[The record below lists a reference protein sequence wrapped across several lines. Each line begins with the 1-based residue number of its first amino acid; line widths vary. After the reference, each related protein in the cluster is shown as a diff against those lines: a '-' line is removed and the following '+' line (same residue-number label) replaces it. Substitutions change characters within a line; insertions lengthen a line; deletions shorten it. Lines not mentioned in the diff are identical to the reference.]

1 MSQAIPTHFV
11 QQYTT
16 NVQLLLQ
23 QRGSK
28 LRQAVMEQR
37 HVGKQAVAVDQW
49 GAVNAAKRV
58 GRYQPLVPQD
68 TPSDRRWVFP
78 NDYDW
83 NDLIDNF
90 DKLRM
95 ITDPQSSYVLNGTYA
110 MGRSIDDEI
119 IASMFGDN
127 KTGENGATSTGTL
140 SAFNSGAQLVGT
152 NIGGANSNLNLDKL
166 RNAKKILMQNEVDVD
181 TDPLFV
187 AMTASQHDAL
197 LAETQVVSLDY
208 NTRPVLVDGKIT
220 SFMGFNFI
228 VLERL
233 PKAGAVRSVAAWA
246 KSGMHLG
253 LWEDIKTDVR
263 QRADLSSLPWQ
274 VYVQGTFGATRTEE
288 KKVVQINCTE
298 A

>member
-1 MSQAIPTHFV
+1 MSQQIPTHFV

-16 NVQLLLQ
+16 NIQLLLQ
-23 QRGSK
+23 QKGSK
-28 LRQAVMEQR
+28 LRNAVMTSS
-37 HVGKQAVAVDQW
+37 HNGKQAVAVDQW
-49 GAVNAAKRV
+49 GPVAASKRT
-58 GRYQPLVPQD
+58 GRYQPLLPQD

-95 ITDPQSSYVLNGTYA
+95 ITDPQSSYVTNGTYA
-110 MGRSIDDEI
+110 MGRAIDDEI
-119 IASMFGDN
+119 ILGLLGDN

-140 SAFNSGAQLVGT
+140 AAFNSGSQLVGT
-152 NIGGANSNLNLDKL
+152 NVGGASSNLNLDKL
-166 RNAKKILMQNEVDVD
+166 RNAKKILMQNEVDID
-181 TDPLFV
+181 NDPLFV

-228 VLERL
+228 VTERL
-233 PKAGAVRSVAAWA
+233 PKAAAVRSVIAWA
-246 KSGMHLG
+246 KSGAHLG
-253 LWEDIKTDVR
+253 MWMDIKTDVR

-274 VYVQGTFGATRTEE
+274 VYVEGTFGATRTEE
-288 KKVVQINCTE
+288 KKIVQINCTE

>member
-1 MSQAIPTHFV
+1 MSQQIPTHFV
-11 QQYTT
+11 QQYTS

-23 QRGSK
+23 QKGSK
-28 LRQAVMEQR
+28 LRGAVMSATQT
-37 HVGKQAVAVDQW
+37 GKQAVAVDQW
-49 GAVNAAKRV
+49 GAVAAAKRL
-58 GRYQPLVPQD
+58 GRYQPLLPQD
-68 TPSDRRWVFP
+68 TPADRRWVFP

-95 ITDPQSSYVLNGTYA
+95 ISDPQSSYVTNGTYA
-110 MGRSIDDEI
+110 MGRAIDDEI
-119 IASMFGDN
+119 ISGLLGDN
-127 KTGENGATSTGTL
+127 KTGESGATSTGTL
-140 SAFNSGAQLVGT
+140 AAFNSGSQLVGT

-181 TDPLFV
+181 NDPLFI

-208 NTRPVLVDGKIT
+208 NTKPVLVDGRIT
-220 SFMGFNFI
+220 SFMGFNF
-228 VLERL
+228 VTLERL
-233 PKAGAVRSVAAWA
+233 PKAATVRSCIAWA
-246 KSGMHLG
+246 KSGAHLG

-274 VYVQGTFGATRTEE
+274 VYVEGTFGATRLEE

>member
-1 MSQAIPTHFV
+1 MSQQIPTHFV
-11 QQYTT
+11 QQYTS
-16 NVQLLLQ
+16 NIQLLLQ
-23 QRGSK
+23 QKGSK
-28 LRQAVMEQR
+28 LRNAVMTSS
-37 HVGKQAVAVDQW
+37 HTGKQAVAVDQW
-49 GAVNAAKRV
+49 GAVTAAKRT
-58 GRYQPLVPQD
+58 GRYQPLLPQD

-95 ITDPQSSYVLNGTYA
+95 ITDPQSSYVTNGTYA
-110 MGRSIDDEI
+110 MGRAIDDEI
-119 IASMFGDN
+119 ILGLLGDN

-140 SAFNSGAQLVGT
+140 AAYNSGSQLVGT
-152 NIGGANSNLNLDKL
+152 NTGGASSNMNLDKL
-166 RNAKKILMQNEVDVD
+166 RAAKKILMQNEVDID
-181 TDPLFV
+181 NDPLFV
-187 AMTASQHDAL
+187 IMTASQHDAL

-228 VLERL
+228 TMERL
-233 PKAGAVRSVAAWA
+233 PKAAAVRSCIAFA
-246 KSGMHLG
+246 KSGAHLG
-253 LWEDIKTDVR
+253 MWMDIKTDVR

-274 VYVQGTFGATRTEE
+274 VYVEGTFGATRTEE
-288 KKVVQINCTE
+288 KKVVQVNCTE